1 MKDAELLEKFK
12 SQRLFAA
19 QQIETAFGDI
29 LDAADVFHYY
39 IYQWHDDIDR
49 NRLMPDEVLVIPLLS
64 REAAVQKMAQEV
76 IETSCDF
83 YNSLRVGLERPM
95 QWMLRKQY
103 EARTNALF
111 FRLDESGHAAYRYLH
126 WQLAADAKLNPDDER
141 TLCSLDASL
150 NRFGDKL
157 KDRVGQNREHWAELP
172 DGRKYYGLGNRAE
185 FVKKAVKSI
194 WSWADLSDHDL
205 DRIADYD
212 LNMYR
217 SSNTIVH
224 PSVIGRLNMS
234 DLHFGMVSNNRLL
247 LNTLTAYRELVLQS
261 FYPSEF
267 LMEDIQWYRVMDA
280 YYQLSLAIMEI
291 PEKPDAG

>member
-1 MKDAELLEKFK
+1 MKDAELLEQLK
-12 SQRLFAA
+12 SERLLAT
-19 QQIETAFGDI
+19 QQIETALGDI
-29 LDAADVFHYY
+29 LDASDMFNHYTLE
-39 IYQWHDDIDR
+39 WHNAIVR
-49 NRLMPDEVLVIPLLS
+49 NRPISDEVMVNPSLS
-64 REAAVQKMAQEV
+64 REVAVQKMAQEV
-76 IETSCDF
+76 IETSLDF
-83 YNSLRVGLERPM
+83 YDSLRAGLERPM

-141 TLCSLDASL
+141 TQCSLDASL
-150 NRFGDKL
+150 KRFGDKV
-157 KDRVGQNREHWAELP
+157 KDRVGSNREHWAELP

-247 LNTLTAYRELVLQS
+247 LNTLTAYRELVLES
-261 FYPSEF
+261 SYPSE
-267 LMEDIQWYRVMDA
+267 LLKEYLQWCQVRGA
-280 YYQLSLAIMEI
+280 YDQLSMVILENS
-291 PEKPDAG
+291 EAG